1 MCYHKNPQVNWWLFG
16 QLTALFMKAYFI
28 RRFMLVPITLL
39 GVTLIVFALTRFMPG
54 SPVERAMQQAA
65 QAGDESSKGAAGGR
79 ENQGGM
85 SDEQAEE
92 LEEEYGYDKPVL
104 VAYVQWLGLW
114 KRERLQSKG
123 EFEKGGE
130 DVIGDSKVED
140 FERETIVVLKG
151 SGRQVKVSWDGEDV
165 ATAQA
170 VFMLDGSEVSSKGWE
185 VRIDTPQERKE
196 RWARRMK
203 VDVSEAPPYAHRAVV
218 YKSRFSGLLQGD
230 LGNSITYQ
238 DKVIDM
244 ILQRIPIALYFG
256 LLSTVIIYG
265 VCIPLGV
272 LKAIKHRTPMD
283 NISSILVFVG
293 YSIPGFSLGAVLL
306 VYLGA
311 RAGWFPLF
319 GLVSPDFYEMSTW
332 GQVKDLAHHTVLPL
346 MCYVVGGF
354 AVTTMMMKNNLMD
367 NLAADYVRT
376 AVSKGVGFK
385 KAVFGHAFRN
395 SFIPIATSL
404 GHLVSIFVGGS
415 MLVETVF
422 DIQGFGLLQFQSII
436 GRDQPVIMG
445 TLTIAAFLMVLGNI
459 LSDIIVAMIDPRI
472 KFN

>member
-1 MCYHKNPQVNWWLFG
+1 
-16 QLTALFMKAYFI
+16 MKAYFI
-28 RRFMLVPITLL
+28 RRFMLIPVTLL
-39 GVTLIVFALTRFMPG
+39 GVTMIVFALTRFMPG
-54 SPVERAMQQAA
+54 SPIERAMQEAA
-65 QAGDESSKGAAGGR
+65 QAGDESSKGAGGGR

-104 VAYVQWLGLW
+104 VAYFQWLGLW

-123 EFEKGGE
+123 NFEKGGE
-130 DVIGDSKVED
+130 DAIGVGLISD
-140 FERETIVVLKG
+140 FKRETLVVLKG
-151 SGRQVKVSWDGEDV
+151 SGRQVKVTWDGEDV
-165 ATAQA
+165 GSAKA
-170 VFMLDGSEVSSKGWE
+170 VFVDGGGEVNEKGWN
-185 VRIDTPQERKE
+185 VRVETPLERKE
-196 RWARRMK
+196 RWARRVK
-203 VDVSEAPPYAHRAVV
+203 ADVDEAPTYAHRAVLF
-218 YKSRFSGLLQGD
+218 KSRFSGLLQGD

-238 DKVIDM
+238 DRVVDM
-244 ILQRIPIALYFG
+244 ILQRVPIAVYFG
-256 LLSTVIIYG
+256 LLSTIIIYS

-272 LKAIKHRTPMD
+272 VKAIKHRTPLD
-283 NISSILVFVG
+283 NISSVLVFVG

-332 GQVKDLAHHTVLPL
+332 EQAKDLAHHTVLPL
-346 MCYVVGGF
+346 LCYVVGGF

-385 KAVFGHAFRN
+385 RAVFGHAFRN

>member
-1 MCYHKNPQVNWWLFG
+1 
-16 QLTALFMKAYFI
+16 MKAYFI

-39 GVTLIVFALTRFMPG
+39 GVTMIVFALTRFMPG
-54 SPVERAMQQAA
+54 SPIERAMQEAA
-65 QAGDESSKGAAGGR
+65 QAGDESSKGAGGSR

-85 SDEQAEE
+85 NDEQAEE

-104 VAYVQWLGLW
+104 VAYFQWLGLW

-123 EFEKGGE
+123 VFEKGGE
-130 DVIGDSKVED
+130 DAIGDGKVED
-140 FERETIVVLKG
+140 FKRQTLVVLKG
-151 SGRQVKVSWDGEDV
+151 SGRRVKVSWDGEDV
-165 ATAQA
+165 TTARA
-170 VFMLDGSEVSSKGWE
+170 VFVGDGSDVAAKGWN
-185 VRIDTPQERKE
+185 VRVETPLERQE
-196 RWARRMK
+196 RWARR
-203 VDVSEAPPYAHRAVV
+203 VQADVAEAPPYAHRAVL

-238 DKVIDM
+238 DRVIDM
-244 ILQRIPIALYFG
+244 ILQRVPIALYFG
-256 LLSTVIIYG
+256 LLSTIIIYS

-283 NISSILVFVG
+283 NISSVLVFVG

-319 GLVSPDFYEMSTW
+319 GLVSPDFYEMSSW
-332 GQVKDLAHHTVLPL
+332 EQVKDLAHHTVLPL
-346 MCYVVGGF
+346 LCYVVGGF

-385 KAVFGHAFRN
+385 RAVFGHAFRN